1 MIAYP
6 DTSVLVAALTVD
18 DQTERAMRW
27 LRSGPILLT
36 STWTLAEFSS
46 ALALQQRQKRI
57 DAKGASAAEDML
69 DFIMRAESPK
79 PVLPDDMVEAR
90 RVVRE
95 LGFLRA
101 PDALHLVICRRLGT
115 AMASLDTK
123 LNEGALAVGVAL
135 VDL

>member
-1 MIAYP
+1 LIAYP

>member
-1 MIAYP
+1 MIVYP

-18 DQTERAMRW
+18 AQTERAVRW
-27 LRSGPILLT
+27 LKSGPVLLT

-46 ALALQQRQKRI
+46 ALALQQRRKRI
-57 DAKGASAAEDML
+57 DGKGASAAEDML
-69 DFIMRAESPK
+69 DFVVRTEPPK

-90 RVVRE
+90 RVVRA

-115 AMASLDTK
+115 AMASLDVK
-123 LNEGALAVGVAL
+123 LNEGADAVGVAV